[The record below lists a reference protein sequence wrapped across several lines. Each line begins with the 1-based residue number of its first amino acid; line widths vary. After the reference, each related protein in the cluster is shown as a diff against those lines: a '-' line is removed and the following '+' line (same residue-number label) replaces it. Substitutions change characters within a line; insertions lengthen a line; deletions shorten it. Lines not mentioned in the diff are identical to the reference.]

1 MTWCIMKGM
10 VRLMIK
16 MWNKA
21 GRVFGN
27 VCIVDRFLLIFL
39 LTLFVYIIVH
49 IFSGAAA
56 TQEGNTIDIIVRT
69 SMAAIFGYFISSNF
83 SERQNTL
90 SAQSTDSADQ
100 SFEQVVPFRR
110 CSKIQVTIVASIGLI
125 SLAVLFVTRFYQDFT
140 PELSATISQLRDFVS
155 ACIGFL
161 ASCGKNISE

>member
-1 MTWCIMKGM
+1 
-10 VRLMIK
+10 MIK
-16 MWNKA
+16 IWRKA
-21 GRVFGN
+21 KRTFDN

-39 LTLFVYIIVH
+39 LVLFGYIIAH

-56 TQEGNTIDIIVRT
+56 SQEGNTIDIIVRT

-90 SAQSTDSADQ
+90 SAQSTDSEDQ
-100 SFEQVVPFRR
+100 SLGQAVSFRR

-125 SLAVLFVTRFYQDFT
+125 SLAILFVTRFYQDFT

-161 ASCGKNISE
+161 VSCGKNIQE